1 MSRMRELLL
10 DEYRVQL
17 LSHGMD
23 SCRNFEHLLEAT
35 LQQCITHP
43 LHKFLFDKVKES
55 LVAVGSYGQLEE
67 AVENARKKTPEEL
80 GLRVSC
86 AIILYSFVLFYN
98 SLCVCIE
105 REGEEREREVSLFY
119 FLYFFLSKA
128 HLLVPNDK
136 SLSEIKSI
144 FEKLKQTH
152 CAMRKLEYLLE
163 AVRLTYEGV
172 KDVNNP
178 KKIMNDLGA
187 DGNVVSVVT
196 VVTVTLFRFPSAVCL
211 GVGSLGF
218 CISRD
223 RGGVCVGTGPSLT
236 LQR

>member
-105 REGEEREREVSLFY
+105 REGEE
-119 FLYFFLSKA
+119 
-128 HLLVPNDK
+128 
-136 SLSEIKSI
+136 KSI
-144 FEKLKQTH
+144 IILFPLFFPFQ
-152 CAMRKLEYLLE
+152 
-163 AVRLTYEGV
+163 GSF
-172 KDVNNP
+172 
-178 KKIMNDLGA
+178 
-187 DGNVVSVVT
+187 VS
-196 VVTVTLFRFPSAVCL
+196 P
-211 GVGSLGF
+211 
-218 CISRD
+218 
-223 RGGVCVGTGPSLT
+223 
-236 LQR
+236 Q